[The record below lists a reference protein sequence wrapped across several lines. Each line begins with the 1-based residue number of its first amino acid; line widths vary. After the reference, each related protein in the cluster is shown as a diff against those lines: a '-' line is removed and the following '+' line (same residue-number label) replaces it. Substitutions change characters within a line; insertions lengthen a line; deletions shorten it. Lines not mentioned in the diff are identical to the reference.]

1 MIPTRWTTAR
11 RALKTSL
18 TGALAALFLTT
29 LPAFAQDTVTLKD
42 GKSETGRV
50 KSADFEGL
58 TIENKG
64 QAKTLEWNT
73 VASIAFKDPP
83 DEYGAGRDA
92 FDAAK
97 FDEALAAFDKLKA
110 DKNLRAPIRQD
121 AFYYSASANLAKGN
135 WDAAIAGF
143 DALRKEYP
151 KSRYLIEAG
160 EAYVTAFSAK
170 KDLAGATKALDT
182 LGNEAAVAGVPAG
195 FSAAVSL
202 LKGRLLEE
210 QVPPKIAEAAAAYG
224 VAEKATGAPLVVVQQ
239 ARLGQ
244 ARCLVAQKKAA
255 EAEAI
260 FRKLTGEDASSLV
273 LAGAWNG
280 LADLWMVDAM
290 TKNDQEKSDKL
301 NDAATAYMRGV
312 VQYGPGPGESVREY
326 KRSLEGSMRAFKAL
340 SDVEKN
346 ADRKKAY
353 LQRYLERKEAF
364 EREFPGGK

>member
-1 MIPTRWTTAR
+1 MAVNYAKDRRPNCCVLHYRDNAARLADGDLLLVDAGCEYQFYASDVTRTWPVNGRFTAEQ
-11 RALKTSL
+11 RAVYEVVLE
-18 TGALAALFLTT
+18 AQLAAIDQVR
-29 LPAFAQDTVTLKD
+29 A
-42 GKSETGRV
+42 GHH
-50 KSADFEGL
+50 
-58 TIENKG
+58 
-64 QAKTLEWNT
+64 WNE
-73 VASIAFKDPP
+73 PH
-83 DEYGAGRDA
+83 
-92 FDAAK
+92 
-97 FDEALAAFDKLKA
+97 
-110 DKNLRAPIRQD
+110 
-121 AFYYSASANLAKGN
+121 
-135 WDAAIAGF
+135 
-143 DALRKEYP
+143 
-151 KSRYLIEAG
+151 
-160 EAYVTAFSAK
+160 
-170 KDLAGATKALDT
+170 
-182 LGNEAAVAGVPAG
+182 EAAVRCVTKGLLRMG
-195 FSAAVSL
+195 L

>member
-143 DALRKEYP
+143 DA
-151 KSRYLIEAG
+151 
-160 EAYVTAFSAK
+160 
-170 KDLAGATKALDT
+170 D
-182 LGNEAAVAGVPAG
+182 GNT
-195 FSAAVSL
+195 F
-202 LKGRLLEE
+202 
-210 QVPPKIAEAAAAYG
+210 QVR
-224 VAEKATGAPLVVVQQ
+224 T
-239 ARLGQ
+239 
-244 ARCLVAQKKAA
+244 
-255 EAEAI
+255 
-260 FRKLTGEDASSLV
+260 
-273 LAGAWNG
+273 
-280 LADLWMVDAM
+280 LADGSTVRVM
-290 TKNDQEKSDKL
+290 KNFPPEDELRRDL
-301 NDAATAYMRGV
+301 EPFAT
-312 VQYGPGPGESVREY
+312 
-326 KRSLEGSMRAFKAL
+326 
-340 SDVEKN
+340 DVEYT
-346 ADRKKAY
+346 A
-353 LQRYLERKEAF
+353 LQYYWLATWRAK
-364 EREFPGGK
+364 